1 MISGF
6 KDNVFLAGT
15 GTKGVFL
22 APLAG
27 MAIENRGKEYSL
39 SSHPEGES
47 QGDIRVKRNFARDWY
62 CPLCGDHNTDDHC
75 KAKAAVCFLTLFEPE
90 SIVPCL
96 RMGLSH

>member
-15 GTKGVFL
+15 GTKGVSL

-39 SSHPEGES
+39 SSHPKGKS

-75 KAKAAVCFLTLFEPE
+75 KGC
-90 SIVPCL
+90 
-96 RMGLSH
+96 GLLPHFI